1 LDSKKVATIILQII
15 TNEKTPPSDEACD
28 LTRGRIE
35 KNKTT
40 LIKKIKH
47 SMNRYETPETIL
59 IDVVSEGVLCGSPTS
74 SGTNESW
81 GYEEI

>member
-1 LDSKKVATIILQII
+1 MRYVISPEGGLRKIK
-15 TNEKTPPSDEACD
+15 
-28 LTRGRIE
+28 
-35 KNKTT
+35 KTT
-40 LIKKIKH
+40 LIEKIKH
-47 SMNRYETPETIL
+47 IMNRYETPETTL